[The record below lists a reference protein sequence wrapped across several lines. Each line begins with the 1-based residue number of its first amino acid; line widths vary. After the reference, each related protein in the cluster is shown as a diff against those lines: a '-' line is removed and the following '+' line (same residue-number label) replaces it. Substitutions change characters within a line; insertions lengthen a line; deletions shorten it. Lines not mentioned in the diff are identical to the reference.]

1 MPIRKDNKGR
11 ALLRNEYQLKNG
23 SYNYRYFDEVTGK
36 RKCITSW
43 RLLPEDVSPDPND
56 ERDCLR
62 NLELIIENAQKR
74 YRRKLPKPGYTLN
87 DYWEKYLSLK
97 CEVAESTLVTYIY
110 MYNKHIRTDLGK
122 RLVTAI
128 REPDVKKFYI
138 RKIGE
143 GGLSISYVEHM
154 ANIIEPVLELAVK
167 EGLININ
174 PARGVI
180 KELRRRKDWNP
191 KVREALTEKEQQALV
206 DFIAN
211 SFLYKS
217 FLPCLTV
224 FLGTG
229 MRSGEL
235 AGLTWDDVDFD
246 DNTISVNHTLNYK
259 IALNGKCIYYISYP
273 KSRKGVRKIP
283 MLKEVRETFEELY
296 RRKED
301 FNKDYQPVIDG
312 YTDFIFRDLKGNL
325 MKSDRFNRTLRN
337 AINEYN
343 LLEDASAVLEGREP
357 LLLPK
362 ITCHHLRHTF
372 CTRLI
377 ENGVSI
383 QTVQHL
389 MGHRFAGTT
398 LKVYLSVS
406 QNRNKNEMAG
416 IEGKMKLK

>member
-11 ALLRNEYQLKNG
+11 VLLRNEYQLKNG
-23 SYNYRYFDEVTGK
+23 SYSYRYFDEVSGK

-43 RLLPEDVSPDPND
+43 RLLPEDVSPDPDD

-74 YRRKLPKPGYTLN
+74 YRRKLPKPGYTMN
-87 DYWEKYLSLK
+87 DYWEKYLALK

-110 MYNKHIRTDLGK
+110 MYNKHIRSDLGK

-128 REPDVKKFYI
+128 RENDIKNFYI
-138 RKIGE
+138 KMLGE
-143 GGLSISYVEHM
+143 VGLSISYVEHM
-154 ANIIEPVLELAVK
+154 ANVIEPVLELAVK
-167 EGLININ
+167 DGLIDIN
-174 PARGVI
+174 PSKGVVNG
-180 KELRRRKDWNP
+180 LRRRKDWNP
-191 KVREALTEKEQQALV
+191 KAREALTEKEQRILV
-206 DFIAN
+206 DFIAR
-211 SFLYKS
+211 SFKYKS

-235 AGLTWDDVDFD
+235 AGLTWNDIDFD
-246 DNTISVNHTLNYK
+246 DNTVSVNHTLNYK

-283 MLKEVRETFEELY
+283 LLREVREVFEELY
-296 RRKED
+296 RRRDD
-301 FNKDYQPVIDG
+301 FNKEYQPVVDG

-325 MKSDRFNRTLRN
+325 MKSDRFNRVLRN
-337 AINEYN
+337 AVNEYN
-343 LLEDASAVLEGREP
+343 LLEEATAVLEKREP
-357 LLLPK
+357 NLLPK

-377 ENGVSI
+377 QNSI
-383 QTVQHL
+383 SIGTAQYL
-389 MGHRFAGTT
+389 MGHSHASTT
-398 LKVYLSVS
+398 LKIYLSVS
-406 QNRNKNEMAG
+406 QSRNKNEMAG

>member
-312 YTDFIFRDLKGNL
+312 YTDFIFRDLKGKL
-325 MKSDRFNRTLRN
+325 MKSDR
-337 AINEYN
+337 
-343 LLEDASAVLEGREP
+343 REP

>member
-11 ALLRNEYQLKNG
+11 VLLRNEYQLKNG
-23 SYNYRYFDEVTGK
+23 SYNYRYFDEVSGK

-43 RLLPEDVSPDPND
+43 RLLPEDVSPDPDD

-74 YRRKLPKPGYTLN
+74 YRRKLPKPGYTMN
-87 DYWEKYLSLK
+87 DYWEKYLALK

-110 MYNKHIRTDLGK
+110 MYNKHIRSDLGK

-128 REPDVKKFYI
+128 RENDIKNFYI
-138 RKIGE
+138 KMLGE
-143 GGLSISYVEHM
+143 VGLSISYVEHM
-154 ANIIEPVLELAVK
+154 ANVIEPVLELAVK
-167 EGLININ
+167 DGLIDIN
-174 PARGVI
+174 PSKGVVNG
-180 KELRRRKDWNP
+180 LRRRKDWNP
-191 KVREALTEKEQQALV
+191 KAREALTEKEQRNLV
-206 DFIAN
+206 DFIAR
-211 SFLYKS
+211 SFKYKS

-235 AGLTWDDVDFD
+235 AGLTWNDIDFD
-246 DNTISVNHTLNYK
+246 DNTLSVNHTLNYK

-283 MLKEVRETFEELY
+283 MLREVREVFEELY
-296 RRKED
+296 RRRDD
-301 FNKDYQPVIDG
+301 FNKEYQPVVDG

-325 MKSDRFNRTLRN
+325 MKSDRFNRVLRN
-337 AINEYN
+337 AVNEYN
-343 LLEDASAVLEGREP
+343 LLEEATAVLEKREP
-357 LLLPK
+357 NLLPK

-377 ENGVSI
+377 QNSI
-383 QTVQHL
+383 SIGTAQYL
-389 MGHRFAGTT
+389 MGHSHASTT
-398 LKVYLSVS
+398 LKIYLSVS
-406 QNRNKNEMAG
+406 QSRNKNEMAG

>member
-11 ALLRNEYQLKNG
+11 VLLRNEYQLKNG
-23 SYNYRYFDEVTGK
+23 SYNYRYFDEVSGK

-43 RLLPEDVSPDPND
+43 RLLPEDVSPDPDD

-74 YRRKLPKPGYTLN
+74 YRRKLPKPGYTMN
-87 DYWEKYLSLK
+87 DYWEKYLALK

-110 MYNKHIRTDLGK
+110 MYNKHIRSDLGK

-128 REPDVKKFYI
+128 RENDIKNFYI
-138 RKIGE
+138 KMLGE
-143 GGLSISYVEHM
+143 VGLSISYVEHM
-154 ANIIEPVLELAVK
+154 ANVIEPVLELAVK
-167 EGLININ
+167 DGLIDIN
-174 PARGVI
+174 PSKGVVNG
-180 KELRRRKDWNP
+180 LRRRKDWNP
-191 KVREALTEKEQQALV
+191 KAREALTEKEQRNLV
-206 DFIAN
+206 DFIAR
-211 SFLYKS
+211 SFKYKS

-235 AGLTWDDVDFD
+235 AGLTWNDIDFD
-246 DNTISVNHTLNYK
+246 DNTVSVNHTLNYK

-283 MLKEVRETFEELY
+283 MLREVREVFEELY
-296 RRKED
+296 RRKDD
-301 FNKDYQPVIDG
+301 FNKEYQPVVDG

-325 MKSDRFNRTLRN
+325 MKSDRFNRVLRN
-337 AINEYN
+337 AVNEYN
-343 LLEDASAVLEGREP
+343 LLEEATAVLEKREP
-357 LLLPK
+357 NLLPK

-377 ENGVSI
+377 QNSI
-383 QTVQHL
+383 SIGTAQYL
-389 MGHRFAGTT
+389 MGHSHASTT
-398 LKVYLSVS
+398 LKIYLSVS
-406 QNRNKNEMAG
+406 QSRNKNEMAG

>member
-167 EGLININ
+167 EGLIDIN

-312 YTDFIFRDLKGNL
+312 YTDFIFRDLKGKL

-343 LLEDASAVLEGREP
+343 LLEDASAVLEKREP
-357 LLLPK
+357 NLLPK

-377 ENGVSI
+377 QNGISI
-383 QTVQHL
+383 GTVQYL
-389 MGHRFAGTT
+389 MGHSHASTT
-398 LKVYLSVS
+398 LKIYLSVS
-406 QNRNKNEMAG
+406 QSRNKNEMAG

>member
-122 RLVTAI
+122 RVVTAI

-167 EGLININ
+167 EGLIDIN

-206 DFIAN
+206 DLIAN

-235 AGLTWDDVDFD
+235 AGLTWNDIDFD
-246 DNTISVNHTLNYK
+246 DNTVSVNHTLNYK

-283 MLKEVRETFEELY
+283 MLREVREVFEELY
-296 RRKED
+296 RRRDD
-301 FNKDYQPVIDG
+301 FNKEYQPVVDG
-312 YTDFIFRDLKGNL
+312 YTEFIFRDLKGNL
-325 MKSDRFNRTLRN
+325 MKSDRFNRVLRN
-337 AINEYN
+337 AVNEYN
-343 LLEDASAVLEGREP
+343 LLEEATAVLEKREP
-357 LLLPK
+357 NLLPK

-377 ENGVSI
+377 QNGISI
-383 QTVQHL
+383 GTVQYL
-389 MGHRFAGTT
+389 MGHSHASTT
-398 LKVYLSVS
+398 LKIYLSVS
-406 QNRNKNEMAG
+406 QSRNKNEMAG

>member
-43 RLLPEDVSPDPND
+43 RLLSEDVSPDPND

-167 EGLININ
+167 EGLIDIN

-206 DFIAN
+206 NFIAN

-235 AGLTWDDVDFD
+235 AGLTWNDIDFD
-246 DNTISVNHTLNYK
+246 DNTVSVNHTLNYK

-283 MLKEVRETFEELY
+283 MLREVREVFEELY
-296 RRKED
+296 RRRDD
-301 FNKDYQPVIDG
+301 FNKEYQPVVDG
-312 YTDFIFRDLKGNL
+312 YTEFIFRDLKGNL
-325 MKSDRFNRTLRN
+325 MKSDRFNRVLRN
-337 AINEYN
+337 AVNEYN
-343 LLEDASAVLEGREP
+343 LLEEATAVLEKREP
-357 LLLPK
+357 NLLPK

-377 ENGVSI
+377 QNGISI
-383 QTVQHL
+383 GTVQYL
-389 MGHRFAGTT
+389 MGHSHASTT
-398 LKVYLSVS
+398 LKIYLSVS
-406 QNRNKNEMAG
+406 QSRNKNEMAG

>member
-11 ALLRNEYQLKNG
+11 VLLRNEYQLKNG
-23 SYNYRYFDEVTGK
+23 SYIYRYFDEVSGK

-43 RLLPEDVSPDPND
+43 RLLPEDVSPDPDD

-74 YRRKLPKPGYTLN
+74 YRRKLPKPGYTMN
-87 DYWEKYLSLK
+87 DYWEKYLALK

-110 MYNKHIRTDLGK
+110 MYNKHIRSNLGK

-128 REPDVKKFYI
+128 RENDIKNFYI
-138 RKIGE
+138 KMLGE
-143 GGLSISYVEHM
+143 TGLSISYVEHM
-154 ANIIEPVLELAVK
+154 ANVIEPVLELAVK
-167 EGLININ
+167 DGLIDIN
-174 PARGVI
+174 PSKGVVNG
-180 KELRRRKDWNP
+180 LRRRKDWNP
-191 KVREALTEKEQQALV
+191 KAREALTEKEQNILV
-206 DFIAN
+206 DFIAK
-211 SFLYKS
+211 SFKYKS

-235 AGLTWDDVDFD
+235 AGLTWNDIDFD
-246 DNTISVNHTLNYK
+246 DNTVSVNHTLNYK

-283 MLKEVRETFEELY
+283 MLREVREVFEELY
-296 RRKED
+296 RRRDD
-301 FNKDYQPVIDG
+301 FNKEYQPVVDG

-337 AINEYN
+337 SVNEYN
-343 LLEDASAVLEGREP
+343 LLEEATAVLEQREP
-357 LLLPK
+357 NLLPK

-377 ENGVSI
+377 QNGISI
-383 QTVQHL
+383 GTVQYL
-389 MGHRFAGTT
+389 MGHRHASTT
-398 LKVYLSVS
+398 LKIYLSVS
-406 QNRNKNEMAG
+406 QSRNKNEMAG
-416 IEGKMKLK
+416 IEGKLKLK

>member
-11 ALLRNEYQLKNG
+11 VLLRNEYQLKNG
-23 SYNYRYFDEVTGK
+23 SYIYRYFDEVSGK

-43 RLLPEDVSPDPND
+43 RLLPEDVSPDPDD

-74 YRRKLPKPGYTLN
+74 YRRKLPKPGYTMN
-87 DYWEKYLSLK
+87 DYWEKYLALK

-110 MYNKHIRTDLGK
+110 MYNKHIRSNLGK

-128 REPDVKKFYI
+128 RENDIKNFYI
-138 RKIGE
+138 KMLGE
-143 GGLSISYVEHM
+143 TGLSISYVEHM
-154 ANIIEPVLELAVK
+154 ANVIEPVLELAVK
-167 EGLININ
+167 DGLIDIN
-174 PARGVI
+174 PSKGVVNG
-180 KELRRRKDWNP
+180 LRRRKDWNP
-191 KVREALTEKEQQALV
+191 KAREALTEKEQRILV
-206 DFIAN
+206 DFIAR
-211 SFLYKS
+211 SFKYKS

-235 AGLTWDDVDFD
+235 AGLTWNDIDFD
-246 DNTISVNHTLNYK
+246 DNTVSVNHTLNYK

-283 MLKEVRETFEELY
+283 MLREVREVFEELY
-296 RRKED
+296 RRRDD
-301 FNKDYQPVIDG
+301 FNKEYQPVVDG
-312 YTDFIFRDLKGNL
+312 YTEFIFRDLKGNL
-325 MKSDRFNRTLRN
+325 MKSDRFNRVLRN
-337 AINEYN
+337 AVNEYN
-343 LLEDASAVLEGREP
+343 LLEEATAVLEKREP
-357 LLLPK
+357 NLLPK

-377 ENGVSI
+377 QNGISI
-383 QTVQHL
+383 GTVQYL
-389 MGHRFAGTT
+389 MGHSHASTT
-398 LKVYLSVS
+398 LKIYVSVS
-406 QNRNKNEMAG
+406 QSRNKNEMAG